1 MFCEEEQTNHHYIGL
16 ELLEDKRDIAAF
28 QVEKYQ
34 QALRKYHS
42 QCVRGQA
49 LSIGDLILKRDQ
61 RTKDNTKLTPPWQG
75 PYIVVDIARPG
86 AYRLAEIDG
95 DMLPNT
101 WNMDQLQRFYA

>member
-1 MFCEEEQTNHHYIGL
+1 MFSKEEQPNHRYTDL
-16 ELLEDKRDIAAF
+16 ELLEEKHDIATF
-28 QVEKYQ
+28 RVEKYQ
-34 QALRKYHS
+34 QALRRYHS
-42 QCVRGQA
+42 QRVRGQA
-49 LSIGDLILKRDQ
+49 LNIDDLVLKRDQ
-61 RTKDNTKLTPPWQG
+61 RTKDKTKLTPPWQG